1 MNEPAYFGLSEG
13 ELRELAQRYRA
24 GLGIVAV
31 ASGAAGSGK
40 STLAAHLAIQAPRVG
55 LGPMVLMDAA
65 RRGGLTQWWDR
76 RRGQK
81 PQLSSLGGASRL
93 ADTVDRLHGMGAK
106 LVIIDT
112 GPDMDDMVEQVLA
125 MASLV
130 IIPCRPERNDL
141 FAADMTSEVA
151 QVLGTKG
158 VFVVSS
164 AIRGGRMSD
173 QIAVELAKHGTV
185 APTTLFCRPEVAE
198 AMAEGQTVLESDPE
212 GDAAKEIEQLWE
224 YIHERL
230 GKIVQLNFPS

>member
-1 MNEPAYFGLSEG
+1 MSDTAYYGLSEG

-24 GLGIVAV
+24 GLAIIAV
-31 ASGAAGSGK
+31 ASGARGSGK
-40 STLAAHLAIQAPRVG
+40 STLAANLAIQAPRAG

-65 RRGGLTQWWDR
+65 RRGGLTQWWDK

-106 LVIIDT
+106 LIIIDT
-112 GPDMDDMVEQVLA
+112 GPVMDEMVEQVLA

-130 IIPCRPERNDL
+130 LIPCRPERNDL

-151 QVLGTKG
+151 QMLGTKA
-158 VFVVSS
+158 VFIVSS
-164 AIRGGRMSD
+164 AIRGARMSE

-185 APTTLFCRPEVAE
+185 APVTLFRRPEIAE
-198 AMAEGQTVLESDPE
+198 AIAKGQTILETDPE
-212 GDAAKEIEQLWE
+212 GEGAREFEKLWE

-230 GKIVQLNFPS
+230 GKIVQLNFPA

>member
-1 MNEPAYFGLSEG
+1 MSESAYYGLSEG

-24 GLGIVAV
+24 GLAIIAV
-31 ASGAAGSGK
+31 ASCAKGSGK
-40 STLAAHLAIQAPRVG
+40 STLAAHLAIQAPRAG

-65 RRGGLTQWWDR
+65 RHGGLTQWWDH

-93 ADTVDRLHGMGAK
+93 TETLDRLHGMGAR
-106 LVIIDT
+106 LIIIDT
-112 GPDMDDMVEQVLA
+112 SPNLDEMVEQVLA

-130 IIPCRPERNDL
+130 VIPCRPERNDL

-151 QVLGTKG
+151 QMLGTKA

-164 AIRGGRMSD
+164 AIRGARMSD

-185 APTTLFCRPEVAE
+185 APAALFRRPEVAQ
-198 AMAEGQTVLESDPE
+198 AMARGQTALESDPE
-212 GDAAKEIEQLWE
+212 GEAAKEFEQLWE
-224 YIHERL
+224 YFHARL
-230 GKIVQLNFPS
+230 GKIVQLNFPA

>member
-130 IIPCRPERNDL
+130 VIPCRPERNDL

-151 QVLGTKG
+151 QVLDTKG

-185 APTTLFCRPEVAE
+185 APTTLFRRPEVEE
-198 AMAEGQTVLESDPE
+198 AMAKGQTVLESDPE

>member
-1 MNEPAYFGLSEG
+1 MSDSAYYGLSES

-24 GLGIVAV
+24 GLAIVAV
-31 ASGAAGSGK
+31 ASGAKGSGK
-40 STLAAHLAIQAPRVG
+40 STLAAHLAIQAPRAG

-65 RRGGLTQWWDR
+65 RRGGLTQWWDK

-106 LVIIDT
+106 LIIIDT
-112 GPDMDDMVEQVLA
+112 GPEMNDMVEQVLA

-130 IIPCRPERNDL
+130 LIPCRPKRDDL

-151 QVLGTKG
+151 QMLGTKT

-164 AIRGGRMSD
+164 ALRGARMSD

-185 APTTLFCRPEVAE
+185 APATLYRRPEVAE
-198 AMAEGQTVLESDPE
+198 AMGKGQTVLETEPE
-212 GDAAKEIEQLWE
+212 GEASQEFENFWE

-230 GKIVQLNFPS
+230 GKIVQLNFPA

>member
-1 MNEPAYFGLSEG
+1 MSDSAYYGLSEA

-24 GLGIVAV
+24 GLAIIAV
-31 ASGAAGSGK
+31 ASGAKGSGK
-40 STLAAHLAIQAPRVG
+40 STLAANLAIQAPRAG

-65 RRGGLTQWWDR
+65 RRGGLTQWWDK

-93 ADTVDRLHGMGAK
+93 ADTVDRLHEMGAK
-106 LVIIDT
+106 LIVIDT
-112 GPDMDDMVEQVLA
+112 GPVMDEMVEQVLA

-130 IIPCRPERNDL
+130 LIPCRPERNDL

-151 QVLGTKG
+151 QMLGSKA
-158 VFVVSS
+158 VFIVSS
-164 AIRGGRMSD
+164 AIRGARMSE

-185 APTTLFCRPEVAE
+185 APVTLYRRPEIAE
-198 AMAEGQTVLESDPE
+198 AVAKGQTVMESDPE
-212 GDAAKEIEQLWE
+212 GEPAREFEKLWD

-230 GKIVQLNFPS
+230 GKIVQLNFPA

>member
-1 MNEPAYFGLSEG
+1 MNDSAYYGLSEA
-13 ELRELAQRYRA
+13 ELRELGQRFRA
-24 GLGIVAV
+24 GLGIIAV
-31 ASGAAGSGK
+31 ASGAKGSGK
-40 STLAAHLAIQAPRVG
+40 STLAANIAIQAPRAG

-65 RRGGLTQWWDR
+65 RRGGLTQWWDK

-93 ADTVDRLHGMGAK
+93 GDTVERLHGMGAK
-106 LVIIDT
+106 LIIIDT
-112 GPDMDDMVEQVLA
+112 GPDMDEMVEQVLA

-130 IIPCRPERNDL
+130 VIPCRPERNDV

-151 QVLGTKG
+151 QMLGTKT

-164 AIRGGRMSD
+164 AIRGARMSD

-185 APTTLFCRPEVAE
+185 APATLFRRPEVAE
-198 AMAEGQTVLESDPE
+198 AIAKGQTVMETDPE
-212 GDAAKEIEQLWE
+212 GEAAKEFERLWE
-224 YIHERL
+224 YLHERL

>member
-1 MNEPAYFGLSEG
+1 MNEAAYFGLSEG

-24 GLGIVAV
+24 GLGIIAV

-40 STLAAHLAIQAPRVG
+40 STLAAHLAIQGPRVG

-93 ADTVDRLHGMGAK
+93 TDTVDRLHDMGAK

-112 GPDMDDMVEQVLA
+112 GPDMDNMVEQVLA

-130 IIPCRPERNDL
+130 VIPCRPERNDL

-151 QVLGTKG
+151 QVLGTKA
-158 VFVVSS
+158 VFVVSA

-185 APTTLFCRPEVAE
+185 APATLFRRPEVAE
-198 AMAEGQTVLESDPE
+198 AMAQGQTVLESDPE
-212 GDAAKEIEQLWE
+212 GDAAKELEQLWE

-230 GKIVQLNFPS
+230 GKIVQLDFPS

>member
-1 MNEPAYFGLSEG
+1 MSDSAYYGLSEA

-24 GLGIVAV
+24 GLAIIAV
-31 ASGAAGSGK
+31 ASGAKGSGK
-40 STLAAHLAIQAPRVG
+40 STLAANLAIQAPRAG

-65 RRGGLTQWWDR
+65 RRGGLTQWWDK

-93 ADTVDRLHGMGAK
+93 ADTVDRLHEMGAK
-106 LVIIDT
+106 LIVIDT
-112 GPDMDDMVEQVLA
+112 GPVMDELVEQVLA

-130 IIPCRPERNDL
+130 LIPCRPERNDL

-151 QVLGTKG
+151 QMLGSKA
-158 VFVVSS
+158 VFIVSS
-164 AIRGGRMSD
+164 AIRGARMSE

-185 APTTLFCRPEVAE
+185 APVTLYRRPEIAE
-198 AMAEGQTVLESDPE
+198 AVAKGQTVMESDPE
-212 GDAAKEIEQLWE
+212 GEAAREFEKLWE

-230 GKIVQLNFPS
+230 GKIVQLDFPA

>member
-1 MNEPAYFGLSEG
+1 MNQPAYFGLSEG
-13 ELRELAQRYRA
+13 ELRELAQLYRA
-24 GLGIVAV
+24 ELGIIAV

-40 STLAAHLAIQAPRVG
+40 STLAAHLAIQAPRAG

-93 ADTVDRLHGMGAK
+93 ADTVDRLHDMGAK

-151 QVLGTKG
+151 QVLGTKA

-185 APTTLFCRPEVAE
+185 APITLFGRPEVAE

-212 GDAAKEIEQLWE
+212 GEAAKEFEQLWE

>member
-1 MNEPAYFGLSEG
+1 MTESAYYGLSES
-13 ELRELAQRYRA
+13 ELRELGHRFRA
-24 GLGIVAV
+24 GLGIIAV
-31 ASGAAGSGK
+31 ASGAKGSGK
-40 STLAAHLAIQAPRVG
+40 STLAANIAIQAPRAG

-65 RRGGLTQWWDR
+65 RRGGLTQWWDK

-93 ADTVDRLHGMGAK
+93 ADTVERLHGMGAK
-106 LVIIDT
+106 LIIIDT

-130 IIPCRPERNDL
+130 VIPCRPERNDV

-151 QVLGTKG
+151 QMLGTKT

-164 AIRGGRMSD
+164 AIRGARMSD

-185 APTTLFCRPEVAE
+185 APATLFRRPEVAE
-198 AMAEGQTVLESDPE
+198 AIAKGQTVMETDPDGE
-212 GDAAKEIEQLWE
+212 AAKEFERLWE
-224 YIHERL
+224 YLHGRL
-230 GKIVQLNFPS
+230 GKVVQLDFPS

>member
-1 MNEPAYFGLSEG
+1 MSESAYYGLSEA

-24 GLGIVAV
+24 GLAIIAV
-31 ASGAAGSGK
+31 ASGSRGSGK
-40 STLAAHLAIQAPRVG
+40 STLAAHLAIQAPKAG

-106 LVIIDT
+106 LIIIDT

-130 IIPCRPERNDL
+130 VIPCRPERKDL

-151 QVLGTKG
+151 QVLGTKT

-164 AIRGGRMSD
+164 AIRGARMSD

-185 APTTLFCRPEVAE
+185 APVTLFRRPEVAE
-198 AMAEGQTVLESDPE
+198 ALAKGQTTLENEPDGP
-212 GDAAKEIEQLWE
+212 AAIEFEKLWE
-224 YIHERL
+224 YLYERL
-230 GKIVQLNFPS
+230 GKIVKLDFPA

>member
-1 MNEPAYFGLSEG
+1 MNQSAYFGLSEG
-13 ELRELAQRYRA
+13 ELRELAQLYRA
-24 GLGIVAV
+24 GLGIIAV

-93 ADTVDRLHGMGAK
+93 ADTVDRLHDMGAK
-106 LVIIDT
+106 LVVIDT
-112 GPDMDDMVEQVLA
+112 GPDMDDMVEQALA

-185 APTTLFCRPEVAE
+185 APITLFRRPEVAE
-198 AMAEGQTVLESDPE
+198 TMAVGQTVLESDPE
-212 GDAAKEIEQLWE
+212 GDAAKEFEQLWE

-230 GKIVQLNFPS
+230 GKIVQLDFPT

>member
-1 MNEPAYFGLSEG
+1 MSESAYYGLSEG
-13 ELRELAQRYRA
+13 ELRELAQLYRA
-24 GLGIVAV
+24 GLGIIAV
-31 ASGAAGSGK
+31 ASCAAGSGK
-40 STLAAHLAIQAPRVG
+40 STLAANLAIQAPRAG

-93 ADTVDRLHGMGAK
+93 ADTVERLHGMGAK
-106 LVIIDT
+106 LIIIDT
-112 GPDMDDMVEQVLA
+112 GPNMDDMVEQVLA

-130 IIPCRPERNDL
+130 IIPCRPERNDV

-151 QVLGTKG
+151 QMLGTKT

-164 AIRGGRMSD
+164 AIRGARMSD

-185 APTTLFCRPEVAE
+185 APATLFRRPEVAQ
-198 AMAEGQTVLESDPE
+198 AIAKGQTVLETDPE
-212 GDAAKEIEQLWE
+212 GEAAKELEKLWE
-224 YIHERL
+224 YIHGRL
-230 GKIVQLNFPS
+230 GKIVQLNFPG

>member
-1 MNEPAYFGLSEG
+1 MNQPAYFGLSEG
-13 ELRELAQRYRA
+13 ELRELAQLYRA
-24 GLGIVAV
+24 GLGIIAV

-93 ADTVDRLHGMGAK
+93 ADTVDRLHDMGAK

-151 QVLGTKG
+151 QVLGTKA

-185 APTTLFCRPEVAE
+185 APITLFRRPEVAE
-198 AMAEGQTVLESDPE
+198 TMAVGQTVLESDPE
-212 GDAAKEIEQLWE
+212 GEAAKEFEQLWE

-230 GKIVQLNFPS
+230 GKIVQLDFPS